1 MKYGDTVLE
10 VIKPALEEYAQ
21 KHNMGVAYYSNNRD
35 IAIVNESGKN
45 VAEVTIE
52 YKNIRVPMLSDIK
65 VSVEPYYSYNHLLH
79 PNVRLKTRSFTVK
92 NGEDHVVIANKVV
105 RFVHKLVNDFEK
117 AFKDSDEY
125 YNAINTA
132 KNNRT
137 MAINDALRNH
147 PDMEYDESIEQVR
160 YKEYRLTPVLRNDEV
175 YFKIRFD
182 MAQTKYVNVE
192 KMKMIL
198 D

>member
-21 KHNMGVAYYSNNRD
+21 KHNMGVSYYSNNRD

-65 VSVEPYYSYNHLLH
+65 VSVEPYYSYNH
-79 PNVRLKTRSFTVK
+79 
-92 NGEDHVVIANKVV
+92 
-105 RFVHKLVNDFEK
+105 FVHKLINDFEK

-175 YFKIRFD
+175 YFEIRFD